1 VPPDPDALIDAMAPL
16 VGLTIAPAWRE
27 GVVTHLAAAVAAAAL
42 MAEWPQDDD
51 AEPAPVFRPGD
62 PA

>member
-1 VPPDPDALIDAMAPL
+1 MAPL

-27 GVVTHLAAAVAAAAL
+27 GVATHLAAAVAAAAL